1 MEFHLLK
8 AKRESRA
15 RTPKKNQRTN
25 KHAIIFIYRFTS
37 VCEMYY
43 FLHLLATMKVALWN
57 VYMWVCE
64 CVCVLLWVLLL
75 SYQFKTKQK
84 YTTKNGLYT
93 LHWGER
99 VYNTLFGR
107 FVCSVVRCW
116 WCFTLSFSSKTL
128 NNSINNNEF
137 ANPPKNRNDFQTYWI
152 WTASEKKNDEL
163 NTKDDSK
170 LWTMHT
176 DDLFIFTCIWIW
188 IWISIWIYVY
198 V

>member
-1 MEFHLLK
+1 MRDVLFFALACHHEGSPLK
-8 AKRESRA
+8 CV
-15 RTPKKNQRTN
+15 
-25 KHAIIFIYRFTS
+25 HVS
-37 VCEMYY
+37 V
-43 FLHLLATMKVALWN
+43 W
-57 VYMWVCE
+57 
-64 CVCVLLWVLLL
+64 VCVLLWVLLL

-152 WTASEKKNDEL
+152 WTASEKKKWRAQHERWFQIVNNAHRWFIHIHL
-163 NTKDDSK
+163 HMNMNMNINMNICICVTIDSMTQ
-170 LWTMHT
+170 LPFWRM
-176 DDLFIFTCIWIW
+176 WIQLK
-188 IWISIWIYVY
+188 IVNALSYS
-198 V
+198 